1 MASAPAHRPFLAMA
15 LRLAAALLLGVMVAL
30 VKLAGE
36 AGASLPEILFWRQG
50 VTIPCLLGW
59 MVFAQRHDLLR
70 TRRLWVHGRRAMLG
84 LSSMTLLFG
93 ATALLPLAELTT
105 LTFAGP
111 LFAVILSALILRE
124 RVGPWRW
131 GAVALGFAGVVVVAQ
146 PGETALPA
154 LGVAMGAGAA
164 MLNGLI
170 TVQVR
175 DLGRTEHPMTTVLL
189 FSVFSMLVL
198 VPLLLIYG
206 RAHPPEVWAMLLGIG
221 ALGMLG
227 QIGLT
232 AALRFGAIA
241 TVTVMDYTSLIW
253 TALAGWLVWDHLPP
267 LTTWIG
273 APLIVAAG
281 LIVVW
286 REHKLA
292 IDRAKELAA

>member
-1 MASAPAHRPFLAMA
+1 MTAPAHRPYLAIA
-15 LRLAAALLLGVMVAL
+15 LRLSAAVLIAAMLAL

-36 AGASLPEILFWRQG
+36 AGATLPEILFWRQA

-59 MVFAQRHDLLR
+59 MVTARGTGLLR
-70 TRRLWVHGRRAMLG
+70 TRRLWVHGRRAVLG
-84 LSSMTLLFG
+84 LSSMSLLFG

-111 LFAVILSALILRE
+111 LFAVVLSALILRE

-131 GAVALGFAGVVVVAQ
+131 GAVALGFVGVVVVAQ
-146 PGETALPA
+146 PGESVLPA
-154 LGVAMGAGAA
+154 LGVAMGSAAA

-175 DLGRTEHPMTTVLL
+175 DLGRTEHPLTTVLL
-189 FSVFSMLVL
+189 FSCFSMVVL
-198 VPLLLIYG
+198 VPLMVLYG
-206 RAHPPEVWAMLLGIG
+206 RGHPPGVMLMLLGIG
-221 ALGMLG
+221 VFGMHG

-232 AALRFGAIA
+232 AALRFGSVA

-253 TALAGWLVWDHLPP
+253 TALAGWLVWNHLPP
-267 LTTWIG
+267 LTPWLG

-281 LIVVW
+281 RVVLW
-286 REHKLA
+286 RERILMVE
-292 IDRAKELAA
+292 RAKELAA

>member
-1 MASAPAHRPFLAMA
+1 MASAPPHRPLLAIA
-15 LRLAAALLLGVMVAL
+15 LRLAAALLLGIMVTL

-36 AGASLPEILFWRQG
+36 AGVSLPEILFWRQG

-59 MVFAQRHDLLR
+59 MMWARRPDLLR

-84 LSSMTLLFG
+84 LTSMSLLFG

-131 GAVALGFAGVVVVAQ
+131 GAVALGFVGVATVAQ
-146 PGETALPA
+146 PGGQALPA

-175 DLGRTEHPMTTVLL
+175 DLGRTEHPLTTVLL
-189 FSVFSMLVL
+189 FSCFSMAILAPLQLV
-198 VPLLLIYG
+198 YAQ
-206 RAHPPEVWAMLLGIG
+206 AHPPQVWTMLLGIG
-221 ALGMLG
+221 VFGMLG

-232 AALRFGAIA
+232 GALRFGSVA
-241 TVTVMDYTSLIW
+241 TVTVMDYTGLIW
-253 TALAGWLVWDHLPP
+253 TALAGWLIWSHLPP
-267 LTTWIG
+267 VTTWLG

-286 REHKLA
+286 REHRLA
-292 IDRAKELAA
+292 IDRAKEIVA

>member
-1 MASAPAHRPFLAMA
+1 MVSAPSHRPFFAMA
-15 LRLAAALLLGVMVAL
+15 LRLAAALLLGIMVAL

-36 AGASLPEILFWRQG
+36 AGASLPEILVWRQG

-59 MVFAQRHDLLR
+59 MALSHRTELLR

-111 LFAVILSALILRE
+111 LFAVLLSALVLRE

-131 GAVALGFAGVVVVAQ
+131 GAVALGFVGVVVVAQ

-189 FSVFSMLVL
+189 FSCFSMVVL
-198 VPLLLIYG
+198 IPLQPLYA
-206 RAHPPEVWAMLLGIG
+206 RAHPPEVWAMLVGIG
-221 ALGMLG
+221 LLGMLG

-232 AALRFGAIA
+232 AALRFGTVA
-241 TVTVMDYTSLIW
+241 TVTVMDYTALVW

-267 LTTWIG
+267 LTTWLG
-273 APLIVAAG
+273 APLIIAAG

-286 REHKLA
+286 REHALA
-292 IDRAKELAA
+292 IDRTKELAA

>member
-1 MASAPAHRPFLAMA
+1 MAAPAHRPYLAIA
-15 LRLAAALLLGVMVAL
+15 LRLSAAVLLAAMVVL

-36 AGASLPEILFWRQG
+36 AGATLPEILFWRQG
-50 VTIPCLLGW
+50 VTIPCLFGW
-59 MVFAQRHDLLR
+59 MALARRTGLLH
-70 TRRLWVHGRRAMLG
+70 TRRSWVHGRRAVLG
-84 LSSMTLLFG
+84 LSSMSLLFG

-111 LFAVILSALILRE
+111 LFAVVLSALILRE

-131 GAVALGFAGVVVVAQ
+131 GAVALGFVGVVVVAQ

-154 LGVAMGAGAA
+154 LGVAMGSAAA

-175 DLGRTEHPMTTVLL
+175 DLGRTEHPLTTVLL
-189 FSVFSMLVL
+189 FSCFSMVVL
-198 VPLLLIYG
+198 VPLMVLYG
-206 RAHPPEVWAMLLGIG
+206 RGHPPQVWAMLLGIG
-221 ALGMLG
+221 VLGMLG

-232 AALRFGAIA
+232 AALRFGAVA

-253 TALAGWLVWDHLPP
+253 TALAGWLVWNHLPP
-267 LTTWIG
+267 LATWLG

-281 LIVVW
+281 LVVLW
-286 REHKLA
+286 REHRLMVEKA
-292 IDRAKELAA
+292 REIAA